1 MGNPIQL
8 CHIPRGIGLDRV
20 AVLASGG
27 LDSSILLTELSRGSE
42 VFPIYVKAG
51 LAWEEQERQALERFL
66 AYLKGHNINPV
77 TTLEVTMRPIYGE
90 HWSVTGDDV
99 PGAGTDDQEVF
110 LPGRNVI
117 LLGLAAAWCSTHGVH
132 SIAIGS
138 LGSNPFPDATQ
149 NFFDDFAKVIGQGLA
164 HEIRIIAPYLGFHKQ
179 DLIGK
184 NSHLPLGLTLTC
196 MAPKLGVHCGAC
208 NKCHE
213 RRLAFRTAGVADGTI
228 YDVVSGGV

>member
-1 MGNPIQL
+1 MGNPLQL
-8 CHIPRGIGLDRV
+8 CHLQGEIALERV

-27 LDSSILLTELSRGSE
+27 LDSSILLVELSSRSE

-51 LAWEEQERQALERFL
+51 LAWEEQERQALDKFL
-66 AYLKGHNINPV
+66 GYLTGHNIYPI
-77 TTLEVTMRPIYGE
+77 TTLGVTMRPIYGE
-90 HWSVTGDDV
+90 HWSVTGEDV

-138 LGSNPFPDATQ
+138 LGSNPFPDATR
-149 NFFDDFAKVIGQGLA
+149 NFFDDFAKVISQGLA
-164 HEIRIIAPYLGFHKQ
+164 HEIRILAPYLGFHKEG
-179 DLIGK
+179 LISK

-196 MAPKLGVHCGAC
+196 MAPKLGAHCGVC

-213 RRLAFRTAGVADGTI
+213 RRLAFSTAGVADSTV
-228 YDVVSGGV
+228 YDAVSGGV